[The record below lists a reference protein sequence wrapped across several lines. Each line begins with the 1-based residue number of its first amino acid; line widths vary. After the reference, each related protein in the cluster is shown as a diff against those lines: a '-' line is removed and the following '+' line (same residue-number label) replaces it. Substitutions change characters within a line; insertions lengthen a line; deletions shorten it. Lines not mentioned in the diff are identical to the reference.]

1 MESNC
6 VQGKIFVGGI
16 SVETSEE
23 ILTQHFSRYGEVVKS
38 QVDVKL
44 AIPKGASGQCQLGSE
59 CPHFQRQ
66 NSNSK
71 SNRRK
76 IFVGGLPMNLS
87 EEDFK
92 RYFEKFGT
100 IEQVNLISDKETKTP
115 RGFGFVTYDSEES
128 VTHVLQEKLHWL
140 INKYVE
146 VKKAEPRERRVVN
159 SSYNYHN
166 FYPTNSGYGMWQFYD
181 NGIFSPYYCHNHT
194 MVPTNWTSL
203 GTNLFVPPQPYFT
216 PTYPYPVNCYGS
228 THNQVDDNRGSYS
241 TFVQS
246 NVVNQGNGQGCN
258 KLVGNGSLPAN
269 ESAKPL
275 EKETDNGEKDDL
287 EKIPQDNAKENNGE
301 KDHLVKIPQDNT
313 KENNGEKDHLVK
325 IPQDNTKENNGE
337 KDHLVKIPQDNTK
350 ENNGEK
356 DHLVKI
362 PQDNTKENNGEK
374 DHLVKIPQDNT
385 KENNGGKDHLV
396 KILQVNTEDDT

>member
-16 SVETSEE
+16 SAETSEE

-38 QVDVKL
+38 QVIKFRETNCGKGFGFVTFADSSVIDQLLHQQHIIVGRTVDVKL

-66 NSNSK
+66 NSETGNSK

-76 IFVGGLPMNLS
+76 IFVGGLPLSLS

-92 RYFEKFGT
+92 TYFEKFGT
-100 IEQVNLISDKETKTP
+100 VEQVNLISDKETKTP

-128 VTHVLQEKLHWL
+128 VTHVLQERLHWL

-146 VKKAEPRERRVVN
+146 VKKAEPRERRVMN
-159 SSYNYHN
+159 SNNHYYHN

-181 NGIFSPYYCHNHT
+181 CNFAPHYWH
-194 MVPTNWTSL
+194 NWTSSFNYL
-203 GTNLFVPPQPYFT
+203 GTNLFVPPQPVVSYFT
-216 PTYPYPVNCYGS
+216 PTYPVNCYAS
-228 THNQVDDNRGSYS
+228 MHNQVDDNRVLS
-241 TFVQS
+241 QN
-246 NVVNQGNGQGCN
+246 NVVNGQDCN
-258 KLVGNGSLPAN
+258 NIEVQLVGNSSLPVN

-287 EKIPQDNAKENNGE
+287 EKIPQDN
-301 KDHLVKIPQDNT
+301 T

-325 IPQDNTKENNGE
+325 T
-337 KDHLVKIPQDNTK
+337 
-350 ENNGEK
+350 
-356 DHLVKI
+356 
-362 PQDNTKENNGEK
+362 
-374 DHLVKIPQDNT
+374 PQDNT